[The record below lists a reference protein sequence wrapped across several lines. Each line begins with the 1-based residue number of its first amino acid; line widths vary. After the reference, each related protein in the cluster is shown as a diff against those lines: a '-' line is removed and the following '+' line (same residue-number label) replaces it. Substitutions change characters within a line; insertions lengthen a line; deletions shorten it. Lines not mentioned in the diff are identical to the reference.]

1 MGSHRYNGRRP
12 LSPKLIRFLRRRRT
26 TWKLESC
33 IEQREDRSRP
43 PTCSHKIEFSF
54 LNGNLV
60 VPAGHPPILRNV
72 TTNGLTLFAKETSM
86 KTLITTLA
94 LASLVATST
103 VAEIVHTT
111 HVDRGD
117 IYQSDSLG
125 HQSGAGRDAVGIW
138 RGAISG

>member
-1 MGSHRYNGRRP
+1 
-12 LSPKLIRFLRRRRT
+12 
-26 TWKLESC
+26 
-33 IEQREDRSRP
+33 
-43 PTCSHKIEFSF
+43 
-54 LNGNLV
+54 
-60 VPAGHPPILRNV
+60 
-72 TTNGLTLFAKETSM
+72 M

-125 HQSGAGRDAVGIW
+125 HQSYPNPDRDFSIENLSSHA
-138 RGAISG
+138 S